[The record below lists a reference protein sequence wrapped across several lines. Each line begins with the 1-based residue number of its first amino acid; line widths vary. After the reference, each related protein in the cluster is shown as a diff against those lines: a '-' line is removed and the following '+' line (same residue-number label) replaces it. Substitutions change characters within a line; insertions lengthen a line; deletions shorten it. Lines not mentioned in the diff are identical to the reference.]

1 MLRRLFPKEEEF
13 FDMFIRASKNIVDC
27 ALLLKELMEDYTD
40 VKNKIHKITEREHEG
55 DTITHEIIKRLN
67 KSFITPI
74 DREDIYALTSAMDD
88 VLDLMEAAADRMI
101 LYKVEY
107 TTPESRQLATILVQ
121 MAQEI
126 EKAIKN
132 LPQMGG
138 ISEHCVE
145 VNRLENLADQVTK
158 GAIAALF
165 NGDQDPITIMKWK
178 EIYETLETATDKGE
192 DVVNVLEAVVLKN
205 A

>member
-1 MLRRLFPKEEEF
+1 MLKRLFPKEEEF
-13 FDMFIRASKNIVDC
+13 FEMFIRASKNIVDC
-27 ALLLKELMEDYTD
+27 ALILKDLMDNYTD
-40 VKNKIHKITEREHEG
+40 VTNKAHKINEREHEG

-67 KSFITPI
+67 KSFVTPI

-88 VLDLMEAAADRMI
+88 VLDLIDAAADRMV
-101 LYKVEY
+101 LYKVEN
-107 TTPESRQLATILVQ
+107 TTPEARQLANILVQ
-121 MAQEI
+121 MTQEI
-126 EKAIKN
+126 EKAVTN
-132 LPQMGG
+132 LPKMDG

-158 GAIAALF
+158 SAIAALF

>member
-27 ALLLKELMEDYTD
+27 ALLLKELMENYTD

-67 KSFITPI
+67 RSFITPI

-132 LPQMGG
+132 LPRMDG
-138 ISEHCVE
+138 IAEHCVE

-158 GAIAALF
+158 SAIAALF

>member
-1 MLRRLFPKEEEF
+1 MFKRLFPKEEEF
-13 FDMFIRASKNIVDC
+13 FEMFIRASKNIVDC
-27 ALLLKELMEDYTD
+27 ALILKDLLDNYTD
-40 VKNKIHKITEREHEG
+40 VTNKAHKINEREHEG

-67 KSFITPI
+67 KSFVTPI

-88 VLDLMEAAADRMI
+88 VLDLIDAAADRMV
-101 LYKVEY
+101 LYKVEN
-107 TTPESRQLATILVQ
+107 TTPEARQLANILVQ
-121 MAQEI
+121 MTQEI
-126 EKAIKN
+126 EKAVTN
-132 LPQMGG
+132 LPKMEG

-158 GAIAALF
+158 SAIAALF

-192 DVVNVLEAVVLKN
+192 DVVNVLEAVILKN

>member
-1 MLRRLFPKEEEF
+1 MLKRLFPKEEEF
-13 FDMFIRASKNIVDC
+13 FDMFIRASQNIVDC
-27 ALLLKELMEDYTD
+27 AHLLKDMLDNFTD
-40 VKNKIHKITEREHEG
+40 TANKAHRIHEREHVG
-55 DTITHEIIKRLN
+55 DNITHEIIKRLN
-67 KSFITPI
+67 RSFVTPI
-74 DREDIYALTSAMDD
+74 DREDIYALTSALDD
-88 VLDLMEAAADRMI
+88 VLDLMEAASDRMV
-101 LYKVEY
+101 LYKIEAS
-107 TTPESRQLATILVQ
+107 TPEARELANILVH
-121 MAQEI
+121 MTLEI

-132 LPQMGG
+132 LPTMDG
-138 ISEHCVE
+138 IAEHCVE

-158 GAIAALF
+158 KAIAALF